1 MVVDDLETKTR
12 NTAIEEARKVAQEI
26 FDKQKTQ
33 LVEEATKSLKT
44 SAAAARLA
52 PAKQPTIVE
61 IAKAERQNE
70 IQTLAKENSGS
81 VAALRDRFKDTI
93 KPLSAI
99 GSPPPEKNVTISSV
113 LSVREHVPTQPTNQ
127 PSETVAVDISP
138 EEDSSHFHTPMTST
152 PANETNE
159 QEKL

>member
-1 MVVDDLETKTR
+1 M
-12 NTAIEEARKVAQEI
+12 A
-26 FDKQKTQ
+26 
-33 LVEEATKSLKT
+33 
-44 SAAAARLA
+44 
-52 PAKQPTIVE
+52 PTIVE
-61 IAKAERQNE
+61 LAKVERQNE

-93 KPLSAI
+93 RPLSAVA
-99 GSPPPEKNVTISSV
+99 SPPPEKNVTISSV

-138 EEDSSHFHTPMTST
+138 EEDSNEFHTPMTST
-152 PANETNE
+152 PANEKNE